1 MQDLTTLMLLEK
13 FKRRIEKIEK
23 SSAEKGNDGA
33 QGPKGDK
40 GADGKQG
47 PKGPKGPEGP
57 KGPKGP
63 EGPKGSDGKEGA
75 DGEDGVGVV
84 DIYTAADG
92 DLVFVLSD
100 DSELSVQ
107 MPLSTDENGQTIVY
121 SQGGSSGDGGPMGP
135 VTTSMVATEPD
146 VLFRDAKGR
155 FKSIAVPDLK
165 NQLEVNRW
173 LLSQIELNTDSI
185 DNINS
190 VGYDD
195 TVIKADLAKETQDRI
210 DGDADLQD
218 QIDKLPPPANT
229 SNFVKKTGDTM
240 SGVLNVNNDVKANHL
255 KSTKIDSGAN
265 SNLSI
270 QRNNDTKILIA
281 SSENV
286 SYQPLRYNSDYNL
299 DNDRHLITKGYV
311 DEAVANSSGN
321 GNYVSKTGG
330 DSMEGPL
337 EVKGELQVT
346 GSADFHKTRIHNVGE
361 PLDIH
366 DAVNREYVDGIFER
380 VMKYQTNPSNMTI
393 NRYVDNAIWD
403 EDNNRILMFR
413 NYFSRSN
420 QTSHPHL
427 IIADYETGNV
437 EYKEFTN
444 PFNLNRREGLGPPI
458 KVGDDLFFFT
468 TENPKDHPFIRLT
481 PDGTFDG
488 FGALKICRSWAVLNY
503 TVPLTDR
510 FHLIVGN
517 PVDRID
523 QNGNGSRQAQAT
535 LLLDTE
541 DLLNQRQV
549 ESYDQDG
556 VTYGTLTKSISTSR
570 GGTPAVIETDGLPDV
585 YLIQPGKNIHLIE
598 IVDLES
604 KNLKLT
610 SAWDGGTLPFDHLVD
625 SNGQKVAEKGKI
637 NGLTVVHNRYIVWH
651 ALNVGIM
658 SFDTVEQTLTNI
670 KPTDNWVEYGCN
682 RHRSTPNVPE
692 MDGELYF
699 LPGSSKGADGVDV
712 WPTMLV
718 VDEDVLSVTEVPVP
732 DENFASTNSQ
742 RTTALEF
749 ISFDQ
754 TGKLTAYNVNDR
766 AFERLESQY
775 PAQTGV
781 GVGDKQYIVP
791 WVDGAGSNPDSY
803 KECRLVELSE
813 SLDEEI
819 IADFNMLA
827 NPIIKEHDES
837 IQELQKTN
845 DKAVESI
852 AKVSLN
858 EDSILSTR
866 DGLADLIAADVI
878 IATEDEGYLV
888 DNLME
893 HAVQCWPT
901 SDHPLYHLIP
911 QDYILMTRMF
921 EGAKKTED
929 DRGDVIT
936 DNKSLDSDNYGNDD
950 LKNVM
955 ILHIPT
961 GKIKDISTL
970 VSHNVYAVDTDG
982 RHKDKYPALRGHT
995 VIPRDNGD
1003 VDIYSWIHN
1012 PRRNIK
1018 SEPGAGQPLHRIHI
1032 PANPD
1037 FSDPFAGVTTQHTS
1051 IYCDPAL
1058 LTTPNEN
1065 PYGNYEDTSLK
1076 YQYEISQV
1084 AWNVVD
1090 SATGERHYFMMSYN
1104 KGSKDYVTQRVFK
1117 INFND
1122 SNPDW
1127 GTITP
1132 VGAHPESTHGEY
1144 ASGWHV
1150 IKKDVNLQNR
1160 CFMYGSPCG
1169 LTELYFTGDYHSRKP
1184 EIRNYGDY
1192 TPHGDRIIDP
1202 EGEINGI
1209 GVPLIVG
1216 KGIIDNWYKS
1226 TTLAP
1231 QFLNQSPIDNDDYF
1245 SNVIVWYQ
1253 SAYGVCTLNIQ
1264 DLGETD
1270 RSDEVRLLNN
1280 YQGSEIEL
1288 SSMHIETKDFYN
1300 SYLQDFSSRNL
1311 MRFNVQQPDT
1321 HSHGCLYFFDYKADF
1336 PFDITDDGGIKNY
1349 NEEKTL
1355 YNSTRMGH
1363 MGNDGKDQDQV
1374 IFKRP
1379 ILEVKPNYKT
1389 GKVEVHAIVVGSKH
1403 HPSNKELG
1411 FHETMSGESVVK
1423 FGDVFVLSGAF
1434 KSHSSVTEPRIYIF
1448 DPQTRQIQRVSN
1460 TEVNT
1465 TSLIACPDHGIV
1477 IGASYGPDSKDNF
1490 TSVYM
1495 TSMLNSDK
1503 VVSERNNARV
1513 LRKLCEVTGEDPA
1526 KVKGT
1531 WALDKEHR

>member
-1 MQDLTTLMLLEK
+1 
-13 FKRRIEKIEK
+13 
-23 SSAEKGNDGA
+23 
-33 QGPKGDK
+33 
-40 GADGKQG
+40 
-47 PKGPKGPEGP
+47 
-57 KGPKGP
+57 
-63 EGPKGSDGKEGA
+63 
-75 DGEDGVGVV
+75 
-84 DIYTAADG
+84 
-92 DLVFVLSD
+92 
-100 DSELSVQ
+100 
-107 MPLSTDENGQTIVY
+107 
-121 SQGGSSGDGGPMGP
+121 
-135 VTTSMVATEPD
+135 
-146 VLFRDAKGR
+146 
-155 FKSIAVPDLK
+155 
-165 NQLEVNRW
+165 
-173 LLSQIELNTDSI
+173 
-185 DNINS
+185 
-190 VGYDD
+190 
-195 TVIKADLAKETQDRI
+195 
-210 DGDADLQD
+210 
-218 QIDKLPPPANT
+218 
-229 SNFVKKTGDTM
+229 
-240 SGVLNVNNDVKANHL
+240 
-255 KSTKIDSGAN
+255 
-265 SNLSI
+265 
-270 QRNNDTKILIA
+270 
-281 SSENV
+281 
-286 SYQPLRYNSDYNL
+286 
-299 DNDRHLITKGYV
+299 
-311 DEAVANSSGN
+311 
-321 GNYVSKTGG
+321 
-330 DSMEGPL
+330 
-337 EVKGELQVT
+337 
-346 GSADFHKTRIHNVGE
+346 
-361 PLDIH
+361 
-366 DAVNREYVDGIFER
+366 
-380 VMKYQTNPSNMTI
+380 
-393 NRYVDNAIWD
+393 
-403 EDNNRILMFR
+403 
-413 NYFSRSN
+413 
-420 QTSHPHL
+420 
-427 IIADYETGNV
+427 
-437 EYKEFTN
+437 
-444 PFNLNRREGLGPPI
+444 
-458 KVGDDLFFFT
+458 LFFFA
-468 TENPKDHPFIRLT
+468 TENPKDHPFMRLT

-488 FGALKICRSWAVLNY
+488 FGDLKICRSWAVLNY

-510 FHLIVGN
+510 FHIIVGN

-541 DLLNQRQV
+541 DLLNQNQV
-549 ESYDQDG
+549 ESYDHNG

-570 GGTPAVIETDGLPDV
+570 GGTPAVIETDGPYPDV
-585 YLIQPGKNIHLIE
+585 YLFQPSKSIHRIE
-598 IVDLES
+598 INDLES
-604 KNLKLT
+604 KNVRLT
-610 SAWDGGTLPFDHLVD
+610 SAWDGGTLPYDHLVD
-625 SNGQKVAEKGKI
+625 ADGKKVAEKGKI
-637 NGLTVVHNRYIVWH
+637 NGLTVVHNRYVVYH

-658 SFDTVEQTLTNI
+658 AFDTVEQTLTNI

-699 LPGSSKGADGVDV
+699 LPGSSTGADGVDV

-718 VDEDVLSVTEVPVP
+718 VDEDVLSVTEVPIP

-754 TGKLTAYNVNDR
+754 TGALTAYNVNDK

-781 GVGDKQYIVP
+781 KVGDKQYIVP

-819 IADFNMLA
+819 IADLNLLA

-837 IQELQKTN
+837 IQELQKIS
-845 DKAVESI
+845 DRSSESI
-852 AKVSLN
+852 AKVALN

-866 DGLADLIAADVI
+866 DGLADLIAAEVQ
-878 IATEDEGYLV
+878 IATEDEDYLV
-888 DNLME
+888 ENLME
-893 HAVQCWPT
+893 HAVPCWPT

-970 VSHNVYAVDTDG
+970 VSHNTYAVDTDG

-1037 FSDPFAGVTTQHTS
+1037 FSDPFAGVTTQHTA
-1051 IYCDPAL
+1051 IFCDPAL
-1058 LTTPNEN
+1058 LTTPDEN

-1117 INFND
+1117 INFDD

-1132 VGAHPESTHGEY
+1132 VQAHPESTHGEY

-1169 LTELYFTGDYHSRKP
+1169 LTELYFTGDYHNRKP

-1192 TPHGDRIIDP
+1192 TPHGDRILDP
-1202 EGEINGI
+1202 EGDVNGI
-1209 GVPLIVG
+1209 GQPLIVG

-1264 DLGETD
+1264 DLGSID

-1288 SSMHIETKDFYN
+1288 SSMLIETKQFYN
-1300 SYLQDFSSRNL
+1300 SYMQDFSSKNL
-1311 MRFNVQQPDT
+1311 MRFNVLQPDT

-1336 PFDITDDGGIKNY
+1336 PYDVGSDGGITSY
-1349 NEEKTL
+1349 SGEQTL
-1355 YNSTRMGH
+1355 YNSTRIGTG
-1363 MGNDGKDQDQV
+1363 GNGGKDQDQV
-1374 IFKRP
+1374 LFKRP

-1403 HPSNKELG
+1403 HPSGKELG

-1423 FGDVFVLSGAF
+1423 FGDVFVLSGAY

-1465 TSLIACPDHGIV
+1465 TSLIACPDHGLV
-1477 IGASYGPDSKDNF
+1477 IGASYGPDSNDKF
-1490 TSVYM
+1490 TRAYM
-1495 TSMLNSDK
+1495 TSMLASHK
-1503 VVSERNNARV
+1503 VAEGRSRAGVV
-1513 LRKLCEVTGEDPA
+1513 RKLCEVTGEDPA
-1526 KVKGT
+1526 TVKGT
-1531 WALDKEHR
+1531 WALDEEPSNANDTD